1 MDLHF
6 IIVMD
11 GIRGVEMGGS
21 RGEKKDKAREG
32 IWEETAKTKGLF
44 MGSIET

>member
-11 GIRGVEMGGS
+11 GVRGVEMGGS
-21 RGEKKDKAREG
+21 RGEKKNKDKGRN
-32 IWEETAKTKGLF
+32 
-44 MGSIET
+44 MGRNS